1 MFVNSID
8 ILEKMNK
15 NQKIN
20 YDNVLK
26 KMIDNWQQ
34 EGLRPKILLHSCCA
48 PCSTYTLEYLC
59 KYSDIIIYFA
69 NPNIHPKMEYKR
81 REYVQ
86 QKFIEE
92 FNQNTNNNIKFISED
107 YNPKEYFDAV
117 KGLED
122 ELEGG
127 ARCSLCFKLRLDKA
141 AIKAKELGCD
151 YFGSAL
157 TISPHKN
164 SELINKIGI
173 EVQEI
178 FNVNYLPSDFKKNN
192 GYKRAMEICDEYNV
206 YRQCYCGCIF
216 AAKQQ
221 NIDFKKIH
229 AEAKE
234 YLDNIY
240 N

>member
-1 MFVNSID
+1 
-8 ILEKMNK
+8 
-15 NQKIN
+15 
-20 YDNVLK
+20 
-26 KMIDNWQQ
+26 
-34 EGLRPKILLHSCCA
+34 
-48 PCSTYTLEYLC
+48 
-59 KYSDIIIYFA
+59 
-69 NPNIHPKMEYKR
+69 MEYIR

-92 FNQNTNNNIKFISED
+92 FNKNTNNNIKFIGED

-127 ARCSLCFKLRLDKA
+127 ARCSSCFKLRLDKA
-141 AIKAKELGCD
+141 AIKAKELDCDYFDYNPKEYFDAVKGLEDELEGGARCSSCFKLRLDKAAIKAKELDCD

-164 SELINKIGI
+164 SALINKIGI

-221 NIDFKKIH
+221 NIDFKRVH
-229 AEAKE
+229 NEAKE